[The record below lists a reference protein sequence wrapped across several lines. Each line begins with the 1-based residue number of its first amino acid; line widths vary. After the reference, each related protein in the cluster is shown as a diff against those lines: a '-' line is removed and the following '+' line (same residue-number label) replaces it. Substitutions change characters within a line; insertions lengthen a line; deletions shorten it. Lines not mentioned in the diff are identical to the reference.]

1 MLDNGPHAIMVL
13 RMLCKYPLD
22 TDVRDKKTTKT
33 VLELCNTKGRKR
45 LMPLL
50 VEAIQTWNNFKE
62 AVMLG
67 LDKPEVRRSMH
78 ILGLT
83 LQYYFSTMTLFV
95 IVLNSQVIHSTMKK
109 LFMLFDVC
117 YLRYRSNA
125 TSHTRE

>member
-22 TDVRDKKTTKT
+22 TDVRDRKTAKT

-50 VEAIQTWNNFKE
+50 VEAIQTWNDFKE

-67 LDKPEVRRSMH
+67 LDKPEVRRSMYTLYF
-78 ILGLT
+78 LGLT
-83 LQYYFSTMTLFV
+83 L
-95 IVLNSQVIHSTMKK
+95 
-109 LFMLFDVC
+109 
-117 YLRYRSNA
+117 
-125 TSHTRE
+125 